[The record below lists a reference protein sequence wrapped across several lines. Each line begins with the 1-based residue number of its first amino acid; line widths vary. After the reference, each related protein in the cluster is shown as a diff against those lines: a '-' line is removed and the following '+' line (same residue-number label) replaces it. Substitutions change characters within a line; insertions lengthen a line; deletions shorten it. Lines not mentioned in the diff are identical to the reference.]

1 MYNLEL
7 TESQAEFLIEML
19 ADHAEYA
26 DPLNSD
32 DRKMIAILDALEY
45 QMTTLFDDVIARK
58 IQERDAMMKKM
69 QEERKLNESN

>member
-7 TESQAEFLIEML
+7 TEGQAEFLIEML

-26 DPLNSD
+26 DALNSE
-32 DRKMIAILDALEY
+32 DRKLITILDALEY
-45 QMTTLFDDVIARK
+45 QMTTLFDGIIARK
-58 IQERDAMMKKM
+58 IQERDTMMKKM